1 METKVSSKGQVVLP
15 HRLRQRLGLRP
26 GDALDVKLEG
36 DAIVLR
42 PRRGKRRKARIIT
55 DPRTGLAVLTFG
67 PGAPVLTHKQVKQ
80 ALSDFP

>member
-1 METKVSSKGQVVLP
+1 METKISTNGQVVLP
-15 HRLRQRLGLRP
+15 RPLRQKLGLQP

-42 PRRGKRRKARIIT
+42 PRRGRRRKAKIIT

-67 PGAPVLTHKQVKQ
+67 PGAPILTHKQIQ
-80 ALSDFP
+80 EALSDFP